1 MITCGP
7 YICTEVL
14 GEGSFA
20 TVMKAKHSI
29 NGDECALKIL
39 KNEFD
44 WFLTD
49 YNFLD
54 EVDIHKQ
61 LHHNNIVKLAAYD
74 ESAEYTPAD
83 GVSSRVNYM
92 ALELAKYGN
101 ISDTIIDSGKLSEP
115 IVRFYFHQLLEAV
128 EYMHNKDI
136 AHRDIKL
143 ENILIDESF
152 DLKLT
157 DFSFS
162 GKEKTS
168 YIAKGSSLYKSPEMY
183 DMKQFETVPSDI
195 FAIGI
200 CLFMMVS
207 GHLPFANANESDYY
221 YSKYLNKP
229 ASFWKIHFKKENKY
243 IVSKSLIKLL
253 NKIFTNDPNK
263 RPSIELIKQCEWY
276 NEPLPTKEQVVAEM
290 VGKVTSL

>member
-1 MITCGP
+1 M
-7 YICTEVL
+7 L
-14 GEGSFA
+14 GEGSFS
-20 TVMKAKHSI
+20 TVMKAKHSVI
-29 NGDECALKIL
+29 GDECALKIL

-49 YNFLD
+49 YNFED

-61 LHHNNIVKLAAYD
+61 LHHKNIVKLEAY
-74 ESAEYTPAD
+74 EEAAEYTSAD
-83 GVSSRVNYM
+83 GVSEQVNYM
-92 ALELAKYGN
+92 ALELAKFGN
-101 ISDTIIDSGKLSEP
+101 ISDTVIDSGKLSEP

-128 EYMHNKDI
+128 EYMHTKDI

-143 ENILIDESF
+143 ENILIDESY

-168 YIAKGSSLYKSPEMY
+168 FITKGTSLYKSPEMY
-183 DMKQFETVPSDI
+183 GMKEFETVPSDI

-200 CLFMMVS
+200 WLFMMVS
-207 GHLPFANANESDYY
+207 GHLPFVNANKSDYY

-229 ASFWKIHFKKENKY
+229 ASFWKIHFKKDKKY
-243 IVSKSLIKLL
+243 IISKSLIKLL
-253 NKIFTNDPNK
+253 NKIFTSDPSK
-263 RPSIELIKQCEWY
+263 RPSIEVIKQSEWY
-276 NEPLPTKEQVVAEM
+276 KEPLPTKEEVVAEM
-290 VGKVTSL
+290 VGKAIPNKSI